1 MTIDIRDI
9 FEYKKRPTK
18 AINIPDYLIKSKIE
32 ELKQVDT
39 QITII
44 CSTGLKAKKMVWYL
58 EKFNI
63 FAKAD
68 TIKNYYETK

>member
-1 MTIDIRDI
+1 MIIDIRDI
-9 FEYKKRPTK
+9 FEFKKRPTK
-18 AINIPDYLIKSKIE
+18 AINIPEYLIKSKID

-44 CSTGLKAKKMVWYL
+44 CTTGLKAKKIVWYL

-68 TIKNYYETK
+68 NLKNYYENN